1 MLRAG
6 PTTVAPPHTVCES
19 VLPPQASLPPP
30 VKHAHTRTHAHS
42 QAHAHAHKH
51 ARTRAPTQTRPH
63 THAHSHTRP
72 HTHARTRTPAR
83 PHAHARAPARPRAH
97 TIRYEIQDLGSLNGT
112 WINGERL
119 SAERILSEWRTL
131 KGGCVPPCTAEGF
144 ASRPTPTAAAE
155 HSGD

>member
-1 MLRAG
+1 MSLCCPHKHHYLRPSNTRTLAR
-6 PTTVAPPHTVCES
+6 THVRRHARTHTNTR
-19 VLPPQASLPPP
+19 AHARAH
-30 VKHAHTRTHAHS
+30 KHAHTRAHTNT
-42 QAHAHAHKH
+42 AH
-51 ARTRAPTQTRPH
+51 ART
-63 THAHSHTRP
+63 
-72 HTHARTRTPAR
+72 HARAR

>member
-6 PTTVAPPHTVCES
+6 PTTVAPPHTVCNS

-51 ARTRAPTQTRPH
+51 ARTRARTQTR
-63 THAHSHTRP
+63 A
-72 HTHARTRTPAR
+72 HARTRTCTHAPAR
-83 PHAHARAPARPRAH
+83 TPARPRAH

-144 ASRPTPTAAAE
+144 ASRPMPTAAAE
-155 HSGD
+155 HSGDWHQLA